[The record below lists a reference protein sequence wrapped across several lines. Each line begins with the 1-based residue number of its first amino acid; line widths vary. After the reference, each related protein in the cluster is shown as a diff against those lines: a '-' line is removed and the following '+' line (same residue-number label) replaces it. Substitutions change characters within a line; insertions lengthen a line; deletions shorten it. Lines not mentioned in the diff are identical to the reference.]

1 MDTRPGHLKT
11 PPYGLST
18 EVGEIMELPA
28 LEETLPDVGDVS
40 FDLRLVLG
48 VTYPRRVG
56 DEAPVLAVLQEAA
69 GNVGIK
75 GIGPGHGRWEIVED
89 HIAGNTAE
97 EGPGRLQPFN
107 NVPQLLPDQGPDEA
121 VAGVAEDDH
130 QCPDHPP
137 PAALGI
143 DYQPEAAEIH
153 LGHLAR
159 LGVRH
164 AHRAAATGQPSLMA
178 HVAVQGHVGDDAVLL
193 AKEFVNSSELE
204 PVLL

>member
-1 MDTRPGHLKT
+1 MDTRPRHLKT

-18 EVGEIMELPA
+18 EVGEVMELPA
-28 LEETLPDVGDVS
+28 LEETLPDVGDVP

-121 VAGVAEDDH
+121 VAGGGEDEH

-137 PAALGI
+137 PGALRGGH
-143 DYQPEAAEIH
+143 PAEGGPNHPCH
-153 LGHLAR
+153 LPPA
-159 LGVRH
+159 
-164 AHRAAATGQPSLMA
+164 
-178 HVAVQGHVGDDAVLL
+178 
-193 AKEFVNSSELE
+193 
-204 PVLL
+204 